1 MRRNDSL
8 DDRKLENE
16 RQLKKSMIKQLCLY
30 DLNTCGKL
38 YEKLTDNFNKSI
50 SSKRSRDSFVDKA
63 LENSKKI
70 QAFYHDFMKNHLG
83 SDNENDQNEQAT
95 NSNQQDED
103 YSVQVVGSHHDD
115 ESESYSDYSIEELSD
130 NNELSINSEVYLYLL

>member
-8 DDRKLENE
+8 DDRKLEKE
-16 RQLKKSMIKQLCLY
+16 RQVKKSMIKQLCLY

-83 SDNENDQNEQAT
+83 SDNENDQN
-95 NSNQQDED
+95 
-103 YSVQVVGSHHDD
+103 GSQFIQIQHLFH
-115 ESESYSDYSIEELSD
+115 LPF
-130 NNELSINSEVYLYLL
+130 L

>member
-38 YEKLTDNFNKSI
+38 YEKLMDNFNKSI